1 MSHNP
6 KPILNN
12 CNFHVLF
19 LSTSFIMASISLSVG
34 FIPNTAAAFINS
46 RRDNLPSPFKSILW
60 KDSFISKMIKKI
72 YNIFKNFELSWLK
85 FFYRQKILRIVLLKV
100 KMLLY
105 SRQTSSSNFRDLG
118 FDCLQMLRH
127 KILQIIFFPL
137 TLRLLIC

>member
-85 FFYRQKILRIVLLKV
+85 FFYRQKILH
-100 KMLLY
+100 

-118 FDCLQMLRH
+118 FDCLQMLRY
-127 KILQIIFFPL
+127 KILQIIFFPSDSSTAHL
-137 TLRLLIC
+137 LRFKNF

>member
-46 RRDNLPSPFKSILW
+46 RRDSLPSPFKSILW

-85 FFYRQKILRIVLLKV
+85 FFYRQKILR
-100 KMLLY
+100 

-118 FDCLQMLRH
+118 FDCLQMLRY